1 MLVLPLLLHLYSI
14 CGVMWVC
21 AVKEAL
27 CLCKLGTLR
36 LVVFGIKNLKK
47 MAKSI
52 VLYVNDF
59 LLHIIMYAHQFALY
73 ANSVRDCEF
82 QNYYFIC

>member
-1 MLVLPLLLHLYSI
+1 MPLQTGYPLLR
-14 CGVMWVC
+14 C
-21 AVKEAL
+21 
-27 CLCKLGTLR
+27 R
-36 LVVFGIKNLKK
+36 LVVFGIGNLKK

-59 LLHIIMYAHQFALY
+59 LLHMIMYVHQFALY
-73 ANSVRDCEF
+73 ANNSVRDCEF